1 MRKKKLEW
9 EQYLDK
15 AKKAHSD
22 EESFLGL
29 AVKSLAREKGF
40 GDYSENFNC
49 CFASESETIITFM
62 EEFEYREMSIE
73 TFIPLS
79 KNEICKDLLEYSSHY
94 YAEISSE
101 VIDIL
106 TKLCEEN

>member
-1 MRKKKLEW
+1 MRKKKPEW
-9 EQYLDK
+9 EQYLEK
-15 AKKAHSD
+15 AKKCHIE
-22 EESFLGL
+22 EESFLGF

-40 GDYSENFNC
+40 GDYSEYFNC
-49 CFASESETIITFM
+49 CFASGTETIVTFM
-62 EEFEYREMSIE
+62 EEFECREMSIE
-73 TFIPLS
+73 TFISLS